1 MALVSN
7 TTAKLYIPELSGSTM
22 DTLITDIIARVE
34 ATFAR
39 LLGFPENTSGEHTL
53 NAADYILYEDGPM
66 YSNSEVIQ
74 LSVKPIV
81 TVTSVHSDV
90 DRAYGSATLIA
101 SSEYELDKENAKI
114 IQKPNTATTSF
125 DQGYRA
131 LKIVCN
137 CGYNTSTPPADLV
150 HAICIMTAKIY
161 RLRGNIGQ
169 DSITQ
174 RQSTIKVQALNIPPE
189 VKQILYP
196 YRNTSM
202 IL

>member
-1 MALVSN
+1 MALVTN
-7 TTAKLYIPELSGSTM
+7 TIAKKYIPELSGSTM
-22 DTLITDIIARVE
+22 DSLITDIIARVE

-39 LLGFPENTSGEHTL
+39 LLGFPENTSGEYTL

-90 DRAYGSATLIA
+90 DREYGSATLIA
-101 SSEYELDKENAKI
+101 ASQYELDKPNGRI
-114 IQKPNTATTSF
+114 IQKANIATDSF
-125 DQGYRA
+125 DRGYRA

-137 CGYNTSTPPADLV
+137 CGYNASNPPADLV

-161 RLRGNIGQ
+161 RLRGNIGHE
-169 DSITQ
+169 SITQ

>member
-1 MALVSN
+1 MALVTN
-7 TTAKLYIPELSGSTM
+7 TIAKNYIPELSGSTM
-22 DTLITDIIARVE
+22 DSLITDIIARVE

-39 LLGFPENTSGEHTL
+39 LLGFPENTSGEYTL
-53 NAADYILYEDGPM
+53 NAADYILFEDGPL
-66 YSNSEVIQ
+66 YTQSDVLQ

-81 TVTSVHSDV
+81 TVTSVHSDL
-90 DRAYGSATLIA
+90 DRVYGSDTLIA
-101 SSEYELDKENAKI
+101 NTQYELDKRNARI
-114 IQKPNTATTSF
+114 ILKPNIATETF
-125 DQGYRA
+125 DRGYRA

-137 CGYNTSTPPADLV
+137 AGYSASNPPADLV
-150 HAICIMTAKIY
+150 HAICVMTAKIY

-169 DSITQ
+169 NSVTQ
-174 RQSTIKVQALNIPPE
+174 RQSTVSLQALDIPHE

>member
-1 MALVSN
+1 MALVTN
-7 TTAKLYIPELSGSTM
+7 TIAKNYIPELSGSTM
-22 DTLITDIIARVE
+22 DSLITDIIARVE

-39 LLGFPENTSGEHTL
+39 LLGFPENTSGEYTL
-53 NAADYILYEDGPM
+53 NASDYILFEDGPL
-66 YSNSEVIQ
+66 YSQSDVLQ

-81 TVTSVHSDV
+81 TVTSVHSDI
-90 DRAYGSATLIA
+90 DRVYGSDTLIA
-101 SSEYELDKENAKI
+101 NTQYELDKRNARI
-114 IQKPNTATTSF
+114 ILKPNIATDTF
-125 DQGYRA
+125 DRGYRA

-137 CGYNTSTPPADLV
+137 CGYNASNPPADLV
-150 HAICIMTAKIY
+150 HAICVMTAKIY

-169 DSITQ
+169 NSVTQ
-174 RQSTIKVQALNIPPE
+174 RQSTVSLQALDIPHE